1 MDEPNEYATKDVKA
15 LITYDLD
22 NWPKTS
28 LRNVT
33 IKNCL
38 PDATNIVKIVIK
50 ASTCIV
56 VIALDGKSE

>member
-1 MDEPNEYATKDVKA
+1 MDKRNQYATKDVKA

-22 NWPKTS
+22 NWPKIS

-38 PDATNIVKIVIK
+38 LDATNIVKIVIK
-50 ASTCIV
+50 ANTCIV
-56 VIALDGKSE
+56 VIVVDGKSE